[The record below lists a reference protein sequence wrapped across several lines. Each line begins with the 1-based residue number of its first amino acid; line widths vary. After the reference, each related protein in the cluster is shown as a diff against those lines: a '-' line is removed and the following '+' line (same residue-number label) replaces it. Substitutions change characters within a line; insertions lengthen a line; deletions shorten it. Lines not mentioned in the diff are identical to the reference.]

1 MRARRADVAQCR
13 HLLRQRRDNR
23 PRRAAER
30 VIAAYTVGEGA
41 PEVPDAILGRI
52 GPRDVT
58 GDA

>member
-1 MRARRADVAQCR
+1 MVDGDFPLARVHARSHDDA
-13 HLLRQRRDNR
+13 
-23 PRRAAER
+23 RRAAER